1 MKARNSV
8 REEEIQEAIL
18 KHCGPFVT
26 PKRIY
31 RKFSSRTRPDAD
43 IVRAEM
49 AKLEQKGLG
58 TVKQVQRSNIFYKAL
73 PTAVRADQLINYGI
87 SIEDYTTTF
96 KAVDQGL
103 TEGQRLTAEVAHPH
117 GEAFDAYQAAQ
128 GDN

>member
-49 AKLEQKGLG
+49 AKLEQKGLATCNYKIPLLELERLFRSQCEGGNCGWERKNLCGVVLGVKG
-58 TVKQVQRSNIFYKAL
+58 TKVNARGKGRRKI
-73 PTAVRADQLINYGI
+73 
-87 SIEDYTTTF
+87 
-96 KAVDQGL
+96 
-103 TEGQRLTAEVAHPH
+103 
-117 GEAFDAYQAAQ
+117 
-128 GDN
+128 